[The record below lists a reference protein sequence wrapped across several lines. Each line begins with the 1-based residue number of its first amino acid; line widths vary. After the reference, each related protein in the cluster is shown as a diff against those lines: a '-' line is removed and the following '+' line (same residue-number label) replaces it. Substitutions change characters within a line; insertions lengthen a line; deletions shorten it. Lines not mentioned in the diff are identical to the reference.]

1 MLLLL
6 IIWGK
11 TTDMIHNE
19 TAAAKRIPLAD
30 KAAGEE
36 ALYF

>member
-1 MLLLL
+1 
-6 IIWGK
+6 
-11 TTDMIHNE
+11 MIHNE

>member
-1 MLLLL
+1 
-6 IIWGK
+6 
-11 TTDMIHNE
+11 MIHNE
-19 TAAAKRIPLAD
+19 TAAAKCIPLAD